1 MKTLKTVISVLTTL
15 FCINQSS
22 AALYTISDGGL
33 QNGWNLYID
42 GNQDGGG
49 NALVGGIRLTEVGNP
64 ANTFVSVCTDI
75 KGVVYLGSSYNY
87 VAYPFAGQTGLN
99 PTWGNTPAFAG
110 QAIQNAAYIFD
121 QHKTVLNGNDNA
133 QKAALQMAVWEV
145 LYDTGN
151 QYGYNFYTQGRFQI
165 GNSGQTLNTTT
176 VLNMAMSWIT
186 TDLGQNGNKIHAQ
199 LNGDLLKPVNPDG
212 SFNVNVQEMLRT
224 TAVPEPSTVLSG
236 LFAAGIIG
244 FSMFRNKL

>member
-1 MKTLKTVISVLTTL
+1 MLVSL
-15 FCINQSS
+15 FCVNQSFAS
-22 AALYTISDGGL
+22 YYTVSDGGL

-64 ANTFVSVCTDI
+64 ANSFVSVCTDI

-99 PTWGNTPAFAG
+99 PLWGNTPAFAG
-110 QAIQNAAYIFD
+110 QAIQNAAYVFD
-121 QHKTVLNGNDNA
+121 QHKAVLNGNNNA

-165 GNSGQTLNTTT
+165 GANGQTLNTHD
-176 VLNMAMSWIT
+176 VLELAMSWID
-186 TDLGQNGNKIHAQ
+186 TDLGQRGDKIHTQ
-199 LNGDLLKPVNPDG
+199 LNGDLLKPLNPDG
-212 SFNVNVQEMLRT
+212 SFNVNAQEMLRT
-224 TAVPEPSTVLSG
+224 TAVPEPSTIIAG
-236 LFAAGIIG
+236 LCMLGIFAIKALPK
-244 FSMFRNKL
+244 RNRMV